1 MMNTFMESDVLP
13 DDIDLAEEY
22 FDADK
27 EYGEDKNPRLGRII
41 LRIVE
46 KQIDD
51 KEPDFVEKAY
61 VALQKKG
68 YVRKLAKVKLG
79 TALANEIFEV
89 LKYNKPHKEERY
101 RAFVEEVVREKF
113 DEKNV
118 IDLETGREHTIAKRL
133 EEFEELVMDGEDPGA
148 AADLFMQLWPV
159 LKQFV
164 DDNYTRET
172 EDGLRCFSPQQIDK
186 STDYR
191 MNLYNSIM
199 DSDMAFLNAKRYED
213 GVRVLGEILDTFAWL
228 PGEDSPLRGGIGECL
243 ERSGK
248 KEEADSW
255 FRNWLTESP
264 KDPDCANYYGM
275 ILMDRGEMEKAGQLL
290 QECMPEGLPAEDRY
304 INLYTRAEEFYR
316 SIGEMSEQKKFA
328 ALLKEI
334 TRGKYR
340 GFGGGVG
347 FGSSVGFGAGGGVGF
362 GTGAGVGF
370 GPGTGFGG
378 GKSLGSGP
386 AKAAV
391 KIYPNDPCPCGSGK
405 KYKKCCGKNK

>member
-1 MMNTFMESDVLP
+1 MNTFMESDVLP

-79 TALANEIFEV
+79 TALVNEIFEV

-228 PGEDSPLRGGIGECL
+228 PGEDSSIRGGIGECL

-255 FRNWLTESP
+255 FQSWLTESP

>member
-1 MMNTFMESDVLP
+1 MNTFMESDVLP

>member
-1 MMNTFMESDVLP
+1 MNTFMESDVLP

-101 RAFVEEVVREKF
+101 RAFVEEAVREKF

>member
-101 RAFVEEVVREKF
+101 RAFVEEAVREKF

>member
-1 MMNTFMESDVLP
+1 MYTDLEDTIMT
-13 DDIDLAEEY
+13 DDIDLDEEY

-27 EYGEDKNPRLGRII
+27 EYGEDKNPRLGRIV

-101 RAFVEEVVREKF
+101 RAFVEEAVREKF
-113 DEKNV
+113 DEKSV

-172 EDGLRCFSPQQIDK
+172 EDGLLRFSPQQIDK

-228 PGEDSPLRGGIGECL
+228 PGEDSSIRGGIGECL

-255 FRNWLTESP
+255 FRSWFTESP

-275 ILMDRGEMEKAGQLL
+275 ILMDRGEICRNVCLKGSPRRTGISISILVRRSFTGASAKRARRRSSRHFLRRSQGENIAVLVEAAAWVMAEAASL
-290 QECMPEGLPAEDRY
+290 AEDSFLDPAR
-304 INLYTRAEEFYR
+304 
-316 SIGEMSEQKKFA
+316 QK
-328 ALLKEI
+328 L
-334 TRGKYR
+334 R
-340 GFGGGVG
+340 
-347 FGSSVGFGAGGGVGF
+347 
-362 GTGAGVGF
+362 
-370 GPGTGFGG
+370 
-378 GKSLGSGP
+378 
-386 AKAAV
+386 
-391 KIYPNDPCPCGSGK
+391 
-405 KYKKCCGKNK
+405 

>member
-101 RAFVEEVVREKF
+101 RAFVEEVVREKKKK
-113 DEKNV
+113 KNV

>member
-1 MMNTFMESDVLP
+1 MNINLEGTAFP
-13 DDIDLAEEY
+13 DDIDFSEEY
-22 FDADK
+22 FDADI

-68 YVRKLAKVKLG
+68 YVRKLAKVKLSI
-79 TALANEIFEV
+79 ALANEIFEV
-89 LKYNKPHKEERY
+89 LKYDKPHKEERY
-101 RAFVEEVVREKF
+101 RAFVNEAVRERF
-113 DEKNV
+113 NEKSV
-118 IDLETGREHTIAKRL
+118 IDIETGREHTIAKRL
-133 EEFEELVMDGEDPGA
+133 EEFEELVMDEKNPRA
-148 AADLFMQLWPV
+148 AADSFMQLWPM
-159 LKQFV
+159 LKQFIEN
-164 DDNYTRET
+164 NYTRET
-172 EDGLRCFSPQQIDK
+172 EDGLERYSPQQIEER
-186 STDYR
+186 TGYR
-191 MNLYNSIM
+191 MNLYNSVM

-213 GVRVLGEILDTFAWL
+213 GIRVIGEILDTFAWL
-228 PGEDSPLRGGIGECL
+228 PGEDSPLRGGMGECL

-255 FRNWLTESP
+255 FRSWLTESP
-264 KDPDCANYYGM
+264 KDPDCANYYGK

-290 QECMPEGLPAEDRY
+290 QECMPEGLPADDRY

-316 SIGEMSEQKKFA
+316 STGEMSEQKKFA
-328 ALLKEI
+328 ALLNEI

-340 GFGGGVG
+340 VGGGLGYGKGVDFSG
-347 FGSSVGFGAGGGVGF
+347 GQSLGAGAGGGFAGGQSL
-362 GTGAGVGF
+362 GTGA
-370 GPGTGFGG
+370 
-378 GKSLGSGP
+378 

-405 KYKKCCGKNK
+405 KYKKCCGKNR

>member
-1 MMNTFMESDVLP
+1 MPPAAVVVMIYNHCKGYMMYTDLEDTIMT
-13 DDIDLAEEY
+13 DDIDLDEEY

-27 EYGEDKNPRLGRII
+27 EYGEDKNPRLGRIV

-89 LKYNKPHKEERY
+89 LKYNKPHKEKRY
-101 RAFVEEVVREKF
+101 RAFVEEAVREKF
-113 DEKNV
+113 DEKSV

-133 EEFEELVMDGEDPGA
+133 EEFEELVMDVEDPGA
-148 AADLFMQLWPV
+148 AADLFIQLWPV

-172 EDGLRCFSPQQIDK
+172 EDGLRRFSPQQIDK

-199 DSDMAFLNAKRYED
+199 DSDMAFLNAKRYGD

-228 PGEDSPLRGGIGECL
+228 PGEDSSLRGGIGECL

-255 FRNWLTESP
+255 FRSWFTESP

-290 QECMPEGLPAEDRY
+290 QECMPEGLPAKDRY

-316 SIGEMSEQKKFA
+316 SIGEKSKEKEFA
-328 ALLKEI
+328 ALLKKI
-334 TRGKYR
+334 TRGKHR
-340 GFGGGVG
+340 GFGGGG
-347 FGSSVGFGAGGGVGF
+347 GLGYGGGSI
-362 GTGAGVGF
+362 
-370 GPGTGFGG
+370 FGG
-378 GKSLGSGP
+378 GQFFGSG
-386 AKAAV
+386 AEKAAV